1 MATDRL
7 RETNGWLV
15 IRVIEFLGTIT
26 IRSALVSQLSFRV
39 RRRASLELELVAL
52 RHQVTVLRR
61 QRPGQLWL
69 FSEEDQVPPIP
80 GGPSVA
86 RHGNLSALGPHRL
99 AALEQEKYLALMAE
113 LRRVTAAQATR
124 NVIETADPT
133 NLLILLAAPIIPAD
147 TSRHDTA

>member
-99 AALEQEKYLALMAE
+99 AALEQEKYLVLMAE
-113 LRRVTAAQATR
+113 LRRVIAIAWPA
-124 NVIETADPT
+124 ILKISPETHSLFSASPRF
-133 NLLILLAAPIIPAD
+133 A
-147 TSRHDTA
+147 SCSESFV